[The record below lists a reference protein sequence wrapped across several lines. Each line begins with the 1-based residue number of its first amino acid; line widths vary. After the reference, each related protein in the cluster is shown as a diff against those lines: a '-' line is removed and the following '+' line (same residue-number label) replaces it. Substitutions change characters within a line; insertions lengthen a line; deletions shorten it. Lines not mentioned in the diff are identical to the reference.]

1 MAESRGIAFS
11 GLWVRRPR
19 PPEMRKAP
27 MQAELCPLL
36 GWFSSPAPGRL
47 SLSPSGPGSPP
58 RRGAWGPRAHGPIL
72 QQRVRDPGELRLG
85 QRRGRRCEGA
95 ESGFQGHVHRVSA
108 PNPRQLRETVL
119 NAAPLRC
126 RRPEALASGREGSVN
141 RASWV
146 PASPRQPRICLSL
159 FCKFVW
165 KTLIRYSGKL
175 LCL

>member
-1 MAESRGIAFS
+1 MAKSRGIAFS
-11 GLWVRRPR
+11 GLWVRRLR

-27 MQAELCPLL
+27 MQAERAVSTP
-36 GWFSSPAPGRL
+36 RL
-47 SLSPSGPGSPP
+47 VLEPGSWPP
-58 RRGAWGPRAHGPIL
+58 LPVTLRAQIPAQAPIL

-95 ESGFQGHVHRVSA
+95 ESGFQGHVRRVSA

-141 RASWV
+141 RASWI

-175 LCL
+175 SCL